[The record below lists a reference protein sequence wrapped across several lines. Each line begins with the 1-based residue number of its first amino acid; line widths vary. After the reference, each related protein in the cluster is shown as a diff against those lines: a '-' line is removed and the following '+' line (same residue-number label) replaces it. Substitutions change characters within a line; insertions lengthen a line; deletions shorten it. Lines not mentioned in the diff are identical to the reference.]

1 MVSKYSPGS
10 FTKNFSWNHSYE
22 RLHEAIAHGFS
33 SGSQPVTRDNW
44 RSRSGIADRD
54 RQLIPMNFFLY
65 SNPGVTDDF
74 ILVDQ
79 LVDAAFDPYNEQFAQ
94 LALFAFHVA
103 NSGGWRNSPWID
115 GAVAGW
121 ANELIRTVAWLK
133 DDWAEGSFSEEAL
146 GKFIDS
152 RMDAQPVTKRKVL
165 TNYRYMLE
173 SVRRDHTG
181 LHSFLNMSL
190 MDARRRNASA
200 FRLRLSQ
207 SFASRLHR
215 PSHAN
220 VRSTTHRLGK
230 TTKPLA

>member
-1 MVSKYSPGS
+1 
-10 FTKNFSWNHSYE
+10 
-22 RLHEAIAHGFS
+22 
-33 SGSQPVTRDNW
+33 
-44 RSRSGIADRD
+44 
-54 RQLIPMNFFLY
+54 MNFFLY

-173 SVRRDHTG
+173 SAGVLKNGKLQPCDLRQRWFVDAVELFWDRHIFDGILSPTA
-181 LHSFLNMSL
+181 SRSVFEDSL
-190 MDARRRNASA
+190 IEYEIFKLLRCSKAQCQAFARAA
-200 FRLRLSQ
+200 FGEYQEGQGVERLAQVDRLRAAGLV
-207 SFASRLHR
+207 A
-215 PSHAN
+215 
-220 VRSTTHRLGK
+220 V
-230 TTKPLA
+230 